1 MATLGRI
8 RNHGVLLLIVIGVA
22 LLIFIVTDFVNN
34 GSTFFREQK
43 ANVGS
48 IDGDKVKYNDFWA
61 SLNQMQD
68 FYKVERGQNIDDQ
81 MSEQIRQ
88 EVWNQIVMRQV
99 IEKDARNIG
108 MGVSKQE
115 LSDLIMSKNPSPL
128 IMMRP
133 VFQNPETGMFDP
145 NIVANFIK
153 ELESADGNKNANPEQ
168 VVLMK
173 NYWKFIETNV
183 KFGSLFEKY
192 NTLLTKSLVTNTKE
206 AQFAYNNSKY
216 SVDVL
221 YAMKPYFTIADST
234 VKVADSDVEALYKK
248 KKEQF
253 KQDPYVDID
262 FVVFPIKPSEE
273 DIDAVRKQVETA
285 KVGFVAVNDSLL
297 TDTVNFNSDVPYR
310 DVFLAQGDI
319 PSDLR
324 DFAFSAD
331 RGVVFGPV
339 FVDNTFKIAKVVDTK
354 QMSDS
359 VKLSF
364 IAIQEATAE
373 ATKAKVDSVLGLAKQ
388 TPFATLAQQYSADKQ
403 SSSRGGD
410 IGWVRQVTLSPELL
424 RKVSAAAI
432 NEPFVM
438 SQGSAASIF
447 VVTERTKPVK
457 MVKLAVIERNVAT
470 SNGTQAKIFQEAK
483 QFAGLLGG
491 SGSDFDKKAKEKN
504 YQVIPANT
512 IDRNFPRLLNIP
524 ETRQVIRW
532 AFDSKV
538 GATSDVFECGDNL
551 VVATVKRMNKE
562 GYKTLDEVKPQLLSE
577 LRKDKKF
584 DMMKGLFAG
593 KTIDRLRDE
602 GLSVDTIKGLT
613 FASNSAGSLGFDA
626 AMIANAPFAEVNKL
640 SAPMKGNIGAFVFQ
654 VLSKTE
660 NPEPFD
666 LKQMKYVIG
675 QQNSGLFYYVLE
687 ALKKAYKVKDERY
700 NLF

>member
-99 IEKDARNIG
+99 VEKDARNIG

-273 DIDAVRKQVETA
+273 DIDAVRKQIETA
-285 KVGFVAVNDSLL
+285 KVGFAAVNDSLL

-388 TPFATLAQQYSADKQ
+388 TPFATLAKQYSADKQ
-403 SSSRGGD
+403 SGSRGGD

-491 SGSDFDKKAKEKN
+491 NGSDFDKKAKEKN

-593 KTIDRLRDE
+593 KTIDGLRDE
-602 GLSVDTIKGLT
+602 GLSVDTVKGLT

>member
-48 IDGDKVKYNDFWA
+48 IDGDKVKYNDFLA

-99 IEKDARNIG
+99 VEKDARNIG

-153 ELESADGNKNANPEQ
+153 ELESADGNKNANPEL

-173 NYWKFIETNV
+173 NYWKLIETNV

-285 KVGFVAVNDSLL
+285 KVGFAAVNDSLL

-339 FVDNTFKIAKVVDTK
+339 FVDNTFKIAKVVDIK

>member
-48 IDGDKVKYNDFWA
+48 IDGDKVKYNDFLA

-216 SVDVL
+216 AVDVL

-234 VKVADSDVEALYKK
+234 VKVADSEVEALYKK

>member
-48 IDGDKVKYNDFWA
+48 IDGDKVKYNDFLA

>member
-48 IDGDKVKYNDFWA
+48 IDGDKVKYNDFLA

-483 QFAGLLGG
+483 QFAGLLGD

-602 GLSVDTIKGLT
+602 GLSVDTVKGLT

>member
-48 IDGDKVKYNDFWA
+48 IDGDKVKYNDFLA

-99 IEKDARNIG
+99 VEKDARNIG

-168 VVLMK
+168 VVMMK

-424 RKVSAAAI
+424 HKVSAAAI

>member
-48 IDGDKVKYNDFWA
+48 IDGDKVKYNDFLA

-99 IEKDARNIG
+99 VEKDARNIG

-168 VVLMK
+168 VVMMK

-273 DIDAVRKQVETA
+273 DIDAVRKQIETA
-285 KVGFVAVNDSLL
+285 KVGFATVNDSLL

-354 QMSDS
+354 QMPDS

-388 TPFATLAQQYSADKQ
+388 TPFAMLAQQYSADKQ
-403 SSSRGGD
+403 SGSRGGD

-424 RKVSAAAI
+424 HKVSAAAI

-491 SGSDFDKKAKEKN
+491 NGSDFDKKAKEKN

-551 VVATVKRMNKE
+551 VVATVKRINKE

-593 KTIDRLRDE
+593 KTIDGLRDE
-602 GLSVDTIKGLT
+602 GLSVDTVKGLT

>member
-8 RNHGVLLLIVIGVA
+8 RNHGVLLLIVMGVA

-48 IDGDKVKYNDFWA
+48 IDGDKVKYNDFLA

>member
-48 IDGDKVKYNDFWA
+48 IDGDKVKYNDFLA

-403 SSSRGGD
+403 SRRRGGD

>member
-48 IDGDKVKYNDFWA
+48 IDGDKVKYNDFLA

-273 DIDAVRKQVETA
+273 DIDAVRKQIETA

-491 SGSDFDKKAKEKN
+491 NGSDFDKKAKEKN

-593 KTIDRLRDE
+593 KTIDGLRDE
-602 GLSVDTIKGLT
+602 GLSVDTVKGLT

-626 AMIANAPFAEVNKL
+626 ARIANAPFAEVNKL
-640 SAPMKGNIGAFVFQ
+640 SAPMKCNIGAFVFQ

>member
-48 IDGDKVKYNDFWA
+48 IDGDKVKYNDFLA

-491 SGSDFDKKAKEKN
+491 NGSDFDKKAKEKN

-593 KTIDRLRDE
+593 KTIDGLRDE
-602 GLSVDTIKGLT
+602 GLSVDTVKGLT

>member
-48 IDGDKVKYNDFWA
+48 IDGDKVKYNDFLA

-285 KVGFVAVNDSLL
+285 KVGFVAVNDSLM
-297 TDTVNFNSDVPYR
+297 TATVNFNSDVPYR
-310 DVFLAQGDI
+310 DVFPAQGDI

>member
-1 MATLGRI
+1 
-8 RNHGVLLLIVIGVA
+8 
-22 LLIFIVTDFVNN
+22 
-34 GSTFFREQK
+34 
-43 ANVGS
+43 
-48 IDGDKVKYNDFWA
+48 
-61 SLNQMQD
+61 
-68 FYKVERGQNIDDQ
+68 
-81 MSEQIRQ
+81 
-88 EVWNQIVMRQV
+88 
-99 IEKDARNIG
+99 
-108 MGVSKQE
+108 
-115 LSDLIMSKNPSPL
+115 
-128 IMMRP
+128 
-133 VFQNPETGMFDP
+133 
-145 NIVANFIK
+145 
-153 ELESADGNKNANPEQ
+153 
-168 VVLMK
+168 
-173 NYWKFIETNV
+173 
-183 KFGSLFEKY
+183 
-192 NTLLTKSLVTNTKE
+192 
-206 AQFAYNNSKY
+206 
-216 SVDVL
+216 
-221 YAMKPYFTIADST
+221 
-234 VKVADSDVEALYKK
+234 
-248 KKEQF
+248 
-253 KQDPYVDID
+253 
-262 FVVFPIKPSEE
+262 
-273 DIDAVRKQVETA
+273 
-285 KVGFVAVNDSLL
+285 
-297 TDTVNFNSDVPYR
+297 
-310 DVFLAQGDI
+310 
-319 PSDLR
+319 
-324 DFAFSAD
+324 
-331 RGVVFGPV
+331 
-339 FVDNTFKIAKVVDTK
+339 
-354 QMSDS
+354 
-359 VKLSF
+359 
-364 IAIQEATAE
+364 
-373 ATKAKVDSVLGLAKQ
+373 
-388 TPFATLAQQYSADKQ
+388 
-403 SSSRGGD
+403 
-410 IGWVRQVTLSPELL
+410 
-424 RKVSAAAI
+424 
-432 NEPFVM
+432 M

>member
-48 IDGDKVKYNDFWA
+48 IDGDKVKYNDFLA

-99 IEKDARNIG
+99 VEKDARNIG

-285 KVGFVAVNDSLL
+285 KVGFAAVNDSLL

-339 FVDNTFKIAKVVDTK
+339 FVDNTFKIAKVVDIK

>member
-48 IDGDKVKYNDFWA
+48 IDGDKVKYNDFLA

-99 IEKDARNIG
+99 VEKDARNIG

-153 ELESADGNKNANPEQ
+153 ELESADGNKNANPEL

-285 KVGFVAVNDSLL
+285 KVGFAAVNDSLL

-339 FVDNTFKIAKVVDTK
+339 FVDNTFKIAKVVDIK

>member
-48 IDGDKVKYNDFWA
+48 IDGDKVKYNDFLA

-483 QFAGLLGG
+483 QFAGLLGD

>member
-48 IDGDKVKYNDFWA
+48 IDGDKVKYNDFLA

-262 FVVFPIKPSEE
+262 FVVFPIKPSKE
-273 DIDAVRKQVETA
+273 DIDAVRKQIETA
-285 KVGFVAVNDSLL
+285 KVGFATVNDSLL

-354 QMSDS
+354 QMPDS

-388 TPFATLAQQYSADKQ
+388 TPFAMLAQQYSADKQ
-403 SSSRGGD
+403 SGSRGGD

-424 RKVSAAAI
+424 HKVSAAAI

-593 KTIDRLRDE
+593 KTIDGLRDE
-602 GLSVDTIKGLT
+602 GLSVDTVKGLT

>member
-48 IDGDKVKYNDFWA
+48 IDGDKVKYNDFLA

-273 DIDAVRKQVETA
+273 DIDAVRKQIETA
-285 KVGFVAVNDSLL
+285 KVGFAAVNDSLL
-297 TDTVNFNSDVPYR
+297 TVQR
-310 DVFLAQGDI
+310 RI
-319 PSDLR
+319 PRSGR
-324 DFAFSAD
+324 
-331 RGVVFGPV
+331 
-339 FVDNTFKIAKVVDTK
+339 
-354 QMSDS
+354 
-359 VKLSF
+359 
-364 IAIQEATAE
+364 
-373 ATKAKVDSVLGLAKQ
+373 
-388 TPFATLAQQYSADKQ
+388 Y
-403 SSSRGGD
+403 
-410 IGWVRQVTLSPELL
+410 
-424 RKVSAAAI
+424 
-432 NEPFVM
+432 
-438 SQGSAASIF
+438 
-447 VVTERTKPVK
+447 TERP
-457 MVKLAVIERNVAT
+457 ERLCFLCRQRRRIRT
-470 SNGTQAKIFQEAK
+470 SVCRQYFQNSKSGGYQAD
-483 QFAGLLGG
+483 AGLG
-491 SGSDFDKKAKEKN
+491 
-504 YQVIPANT
+504 
-512 IDRNFPRLLNIP
+512 
-524 ETRQVIRW
+524 ETQFYSHTR
-532 AFDSKV
+532 
-538 GATSDVFECGDNL
+538 
-551 VVATVKRMNKE
+551 
-562 GYKTLDEVKPQLLSE
+562 GY
-577 LRKDKKF
+577 R
-584 DMMKGLFAG
+584 
-593 KTIDRLRDE
+593 R
-602 GLSVDTIKGLT
+602 
-613 FASNSAGSLGFDA
+613 
-626 AMIANAPFAEVNKL
+626 
-640 SAPMKGNIGAFVFQ
+640 GNQ
-654 VLSKTE
+654 S
-660 NPEPFD
+660 
-666 LKQMKYVIG
+666 
-675 QQNSGLFYYVLE
+675 
-687 ALKKAYKVKDERY
+687 
-700 NLF
+700 

>member
-48 IDGDKVKYNDFWA
+48 IDGDKVKYNDFLA

-173 NYWKFIETNV
+173 NYWKFIETSV

-354 QMSDS
+354 QMPDS

>member
-48 IDGDKVKYNDFWA
+48 IDGDKVKYNDFLA

-99 IEKDARNIG
+99 VEKDARNIG

-273 DIDAVRKQVETA
+273 DIDAVRKQIETA
-285 KVGFVAVNDSLL
+285 KVGFATVNDSLL

-310 DVFLAQGDI
+310 DVFLAQGDV

-354 QMSDS
+354 HMPDS

-403 SSSRGGD
+403 SGSRGGD

-491 SGSDFDKKAKEKN
+491 NGSDFDKKAKEKN

-593 KTIDRLRDE
+593 KTIDGLRDE
-602 GLSVDTIKGLT
+602 GLSVDTVKGLT

-666 LKQMKYVIG
+666 PKQMKYVIG

>member
-48 IDGDKVKYNDFWA
+48 IDGDKVKYNDFLA

-99 IEKDARNIG
+99 VEKDARNIG

-168 VVLMK
+168 VVMMK

-285 KVGFVAVNDSLL
+285 KVGFAAVNDSLL

-424 RKVSAAAI
+424 HKVSAAAI

-593 KTIDRLRDE
+593 KTIDGLRDE
-602 GLSVDTIKGLT
+602 GLSVDTVKGLT

>member
-48 IDGDKVKYNDFWA
+48 IDGDKVKYNDFLA

-168 VVLMK
+168 VVMMK